1 MQIQLS
7 DEQVEF
13 IYKELSC
20 SSGYNLQS
28 IHYNGELQE
37 LVSYLSKR
45 MEEIT
50 KVRAAKYETLSLRE
64 LARLCKVSDQ
74 EALLEWERRWE
85 VTFPIMCGSS
95 NVREGASDK

>member
-28 IHYNGELQE
+28 IHCNGELQE

-45 MEEIT
+45 ME
-50 KVRAAKYETLSLRE
+50 A
-64 LARLCKVSDQ
+64 
-74 EALLEWERRWE
+74 
-85 VTFPIMCGSS
+85 TFPMMRGSS